1 MWLMGVFAAAALM
14 LAVVGIYGVMAY
26 LVTQRTREIGIRLA
40 LGAQPQS
47 VGRLVL
53 RNGLTLTTIGL
64 AIGLGTALA
73 LVRVMR
79 TLLYEVEPTDPVAV
93 GGVTLLLLAT
103 AIVASWRPARQAMR
117 VDPVALLRE

>member
-1 MWLMGVFAAAALM
+1 VLLAISGVMALF
-14 LAVVGIYGVMAY
+14 LSVVGIYGVISY
-26 LVTQRTREIGIRLA
+26 IVSQRTREIGIRLA

>member
-1 MWLMGVFAAAALM
+1 MMVILGGLGLV
-14 LAVVGIYGVMAY
+14 LATAGIYGVLSYGVA
-26 LVTQRTREIGIRLA
+26 QRRREIGIRLA
-40 LGAQPQS
+40 LGAQPRS
-47 VGRLVL
+47 VGRLIL
-53 RNGLTLTTIGL
+53 RNGLVLTTIGL
-64 AIGLGTALA
+64 AIGLVAALA